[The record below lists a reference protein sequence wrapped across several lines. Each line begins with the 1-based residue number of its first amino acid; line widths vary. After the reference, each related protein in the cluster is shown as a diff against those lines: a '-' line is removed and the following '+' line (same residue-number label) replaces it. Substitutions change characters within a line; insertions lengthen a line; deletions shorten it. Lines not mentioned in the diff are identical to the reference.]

1 MKTVNKTRLVK
12 IGNSQGIRIPKAL
25 IDQLGLGPEI
35 ELVVEE
41 DHLEIHRSANP
52 REGWAEQFK
61 KMAELGDDK
70 LLDPET
76 PTKFDEEEWEW

>member
-1 MKTVNKTRLVK
+1 MKTVNRTRLVK

-41 DHLEIHRSANP
+41 DHLEIRKGANP
-52 REGWAEQFK
+52 RAGWAEQFR
-61 KMAELGDDK
+61 KMAEMGDDK

>member
-1 MKTVNKTRLVK
+1 MKTVNRTRLVK

-35 ELVVEE
+35 ELVVEQ

-52 REGWAEQFK
+52 REGWAEQLREMVQAGED
-61 KMAELGDDK
+61 KM
-70 LLDPET
+70 LDPYV